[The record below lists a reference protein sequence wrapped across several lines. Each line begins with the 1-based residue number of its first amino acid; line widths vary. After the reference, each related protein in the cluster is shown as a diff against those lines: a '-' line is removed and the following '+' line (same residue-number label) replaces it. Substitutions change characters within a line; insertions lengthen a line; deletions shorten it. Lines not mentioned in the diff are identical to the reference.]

1 MHSNRKIGSTG
12 RTVPRAVIVAVT
24 CCAAASSV
32 VAAQSLAAAEVVRA
46 AIYVI
51 KPDGTGL
58 RKVIQMP
65 EYQQHGSPRWSHDNK
80 RLAFDAIHTADR
92 IKKLFVVNVDGTGL
106 TEIGEQ
112 SMPDWSPDDK
122 QLALFS
128 KTAFNSGKLEPGIYV
143 QNIDGQ
149 GRVWLTEGES
159 PRWSPDGSKIAFSD
173 RRTLKV
179 LNLADNSEVELLE
192 QPFDRLFL
200 GFNWSPDGKQLAFV
214 GQREARRELF
224 FLSAEGQAQGMR
236 VRLNRNRIDGSVSWS
251 PDGKQVV
258 FSLTEVLYIL
268 DVDGTDGPRLL
279 APRQG
284 KAFDPAWS
292 PNGEWV
298 AFAGKEADPE

>member
-1 MHSNRKIGSTG
+1 MHVETKIGNTG
-12 RTVPRAVIVAVT
+12 CIWPRAVVAGIALCVG
-24 CCAAASSV
+24 AL
-32 VAAQSLAAAEVVRA
+32 SLGATRLVEAAEVVRV

-58 RKVIQMP
+58 RKVIQIP
-65 EYQQHGSPRWSHDNK
+65 DYQQHGSPRWSHDNK
-80 RLAFDAIHTADR
+80 RLAFDAIHTATR

-128 KTAFNSGKLEPGIYV
+128 KTAFNSGKLAPGIYV
-143 QNIDGQ
+143 QNIDGE
-149 GRVWLTEGES
+149 GRVWLTAGES

-179 LNLADNSEVELLE
+179 LELADSSEVELLD

-214 GQREARRELF
+214 GQRNGRRELF
-224 FLSAEGQAQGMR
+224 ILNAEGQGKGMHA
-236 VRLNRNRIDGSVSWS
+236 RLNRNQLDGHVTWS
-251 PDGKQVV
+251 PDGKRLI
-258 FSLTEVLYIL
+258 FSLTELLYIL
-268 DVDGTDGPRLL
+268 DVDGTEGPHSL
-279 APRQG
+279 AGQQG
-284 KAFDPAWS
+284 KGFDPAWS
-292 PNGEWV
+292 PDGHWV
-298 AFAGKEADPE
+298 AFAGKKADPE